1 MMPELEKVI
10 SAAKTDTITLH
21 PITRAEMDAA
31 QLTPRVIVPNLLF
44 GDVRTRVAA
53 GGVSKTTMAIFEA
66 VMGSLGR
73 PLWGNT
79 PPGPIKTV
87 FITKEDSRPIM
98 VARLRE
104 VIKAQN
110 LTEAETAQV
119 IERIAIVDLSGESF
133 RLARV
138 KHDVVEPDR
147 QNIGR
152 LLDAL
157 EAFEPD
163 WIVFDPLV
171 SFGVGEARVNDSE
184 QALIE
189 AMRIIR
195 NRMECCVE
203 AIHHVGKANARD
215 KATDQYAGRGGSALA
230 DGSRMVCVLNRLNP
244 DEWAKATGSAL
255 PNGSLGILMTLPKMT
270 YCTPQADVYIVR
282 TGFKFDQV
290 QPLIRSAEQEQSAIV
305 EQVYQFIA
313 DNYRHGIRY
322 SITQIE
328 AKASVLH
335 LPRKDIRTACDLLRD
350 NGRVIYHE
358 VKGKSG
364 SHYEPIEPAEVGRG
378 SENGGQK

>member
-10 SAAKTDTITLH
+10 SAAKADTITLH

-79 PPGPIKTV
+79 PARPIKTV

-110 LTEAETAQV
+110 LTETETAQV
-119 IERIAIVDLSGESF
+119 IGAIAIVDLSGESF
-133 RLARV
+133 RLAQV

-147 QNIGR
+147 KNIGR

-203 AIHHVGKANARD
+203 AIHHVGKANARE

-244 DEWAKATGSAL
+244 DEWVKATGSAL
-255 PNGSLGILMTLPKMT
+255 PDGSLGIQMSLPKMT

-282 TGFKFDQV
+282 TGFNFEQV
-290 QPLIRSAEQEQSAIV
+290 QPHIRSAEQTRQAIV
-305 EQVYQFIA
+305 EQVCQYVTDQYQQGFKYSKNALEGLKGELNLTRNEIREA
-313 DNYRHGIRY
+313 VTKLVAHGRLGY
-322 SITQIE
+322 CETGRP
-328 AKASVLH
+328 ANHHLH
-335 LPRKDIRTACDLLRD
+335 PIDSARF
-350 NGRVIYHE
+350 GE
-358 VKGKSG
+358 V
-364 SHYEPIEPAEVGRG
+364 A
-378 SENGGQK
+378 QK

>member
-10 SAAKTDTITLH
+10 SAAKPDTITLH
-21 PITRAEMDAA
+21 PITRAEMETA

-53 GGVSKTTMAIFEA
+53 GGVSKTTMAIYEA
-66 VMGSLGR
+66 VMGALGR

-79 PPGPIKTV
+79 PPRPIKTV

-110 LTEAETAQV
+110 LTEAETAMV
-119 IERIAIVDLSGESF
+119 IGRIAIVDLSGENF

-195 NRMECCVE
+195 NQMECCVE

-255 PNGSLGILMTLPKMT
+255 PDGSLGILMTLPKMT

-282 TGFKFDQV
+282 TGFKFEQV

-305 EQVYQFIA
+305 EQVFRYITDQYQQGF
-313 DNYRHGIRY
+313 RY
-322 SITQIE
+322 SKKDLE
-328 AKASVLH
+328 AMTGEMNLKRQPVRNAVTKLIAS
-335 LPRKDIRTACDLLRD
+335 
-350 NGRVIYHE
+350 GRVGYCNEGKPTNHHLYPIDSARFGE
-358 VKGKSG
+358 V
-364 SHYEPIEPAEVGRG
+364 A
-378 SENGGQK
+378 QK